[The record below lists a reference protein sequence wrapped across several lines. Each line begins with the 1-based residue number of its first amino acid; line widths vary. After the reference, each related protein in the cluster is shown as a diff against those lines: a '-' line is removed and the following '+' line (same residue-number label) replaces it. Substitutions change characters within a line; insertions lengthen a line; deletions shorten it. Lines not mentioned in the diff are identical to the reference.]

1 MNTCDNTFYDT
12 PGSFT
17 SPGYPQYYPHNS
29 FCQTR
34 ITVEDGNRVL
44 LLFRDFSL
52 ELDTS
57 PSCSADYDTVRIYD
71 SNTADEENLI
81 AVLCGENLNE
91 EAYITTGRNM
101 LVVFKSDTSV
111 NARGFD
117 ATFDSV
123 PGTFSKNITHLTL
136 LILPGGGVTMTPSE
150 SSLVALKRHKIL
162 PNASLIL

>member
-17 SPGYPQYYPHNS
+17 SPGYPQHYPHNS

-44 LLFRDFSL
+44 LLFQDFSL

-57 PSCSADYDTVRIYD
+57 LHCKSAFDTVRIYD

-81 AVLCGENLNE
+81 AVLCGENRNDH
-91 EAYITTGRNM
+91 AYITTGRNM
-101 LVVFKSDTSV
+101 LVVFKSDV
-111 NARGFD
+111 DKNARGFE

-123 PGTFSKNITHLTL
+123 PGPFS
-136 LILPGGGVTMTPSE
+136 
-150 SSLVALKRHKIL
+150 
-162 PNASLIL
+162 